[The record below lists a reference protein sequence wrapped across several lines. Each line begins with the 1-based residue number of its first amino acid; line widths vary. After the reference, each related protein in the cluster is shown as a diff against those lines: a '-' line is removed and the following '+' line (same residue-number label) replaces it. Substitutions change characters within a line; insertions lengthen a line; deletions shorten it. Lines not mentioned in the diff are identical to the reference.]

1 MSPIMNDLAKGD
13 KTQDIRAV
21 FEKMRRHE
29 NGMGQK
35 VELENGILGPERAM
49 PDLKLPL
56 KSVKKLVGDYEDRI
70 IDVARKTG
78 HNIVKNPQKLK
89 LKSDEVTK
97 LKNPIEKKYASPKS
111 KKFSQ
116 KKSMQIV
123 RELKALNSSNS
134 GSPVRK
140 PVKKKENVVDN
151 RQGDIRM
158 FLKGPEL

>member
-1 MSPIMNDLAKGD
+1 MNDLAKGD

-35 VELENGILGPERAM
+35 VELENGNLRPERAM

-70 IDVARKTG
+70 IDVAQKTG
-78 HNIVKNPQKLK
+78 HIIVKNPQKLK

-97 LKNPIEKKYASPKS
+97 L
-111 KKFSQ
+111 
-116 KKSMQIV
+116 
-123 RELKALNSSNS
+123 
-134 GSPVRK
+134 
-140 PVKKKENVVDN
+140 
-151 RQGDIRM
+151 
-158 FLKGPEL
+158 